1 MGLLD
6 RFRPSKN
13 RMTELEAAI
22 AHGTA
27 QSMAGR
33 QSGDEEQRRYMA
45 ENHAI
50 LFDSNLQSLLQG
62 MSQITYTD
70 PEGNLGEPGAEYTH
84 TIPKY
89 VAASIA
95 ASPLIRTGWVTEKEA
110 RLRNW
115 ETESLFIQLKM
126 LLTEQETNK
135 GGALVMDATKGIVI
149 WNILGAI
156 NGRIAKIVKSRPSS
170 VDVTVG
176 PTPQGEKH

>member
-1 MGLLD
+1 
-6 RFRPSKN
+6 
-13 RMTELEAAI
+13 MTELEAAI

-70 PEGNLGEPGAEYTH
+70 TEGNLGEPGAEYTH

-115 ETESLFIQLKM
+115 ETESLFIQLK
-126 LLTEQETNK
+126 QVTN
-135 GGALVMDATKGIVI
+135 INSRQI
-149 WNILGAI
+149 AI
-156 NGRIAKIVKSRPSS
+156 KNAFNRTGNKQRRRFSY
-170 VDVTVG
+170 G
-176 PTPQGEKH
+176 CN